1 MQGQLGAFT
10 QLFVVIAQVL
20 SYMMG
25 VIFADQN
32 TNPEFVWRF
41 MFSFTGITIVT
52 QSLLLIFNFVPES
65 PVSLVKNKD
74 YEGARKVLA
83 MFII

>member
-1 MQGQLGAFT
+1 M
-10 QLFVVIAQVL
+10 FVVIAQVL

-25 VIFADQN
+25 VIFVDLDA
-32 TNPEFVWRF
+32 NPNFVWRY
-41 MFSFTGITIVT
+41 MFSFTGITIVI

-74 YEGARKVLA
+74 YEGATKVLA
-83 MFII
+83 MFLK